1 MTYCEHD
8 PTDICK
14 SCNQTI
20 REEGSG
26 KVVLHEKPEP
36 EVTEKPPAKITPF
49 RSKKGK

>member
-8 PTDICK
+8 PTGICK

-20 REEGSG
+20 REGQ
-26 KVVLHEKPEP
+26 KVVLHEPEP
-36 EVTEKPPAKITPF
+36 EVKENPPAKITPF